1 MNKQQKKNQFITFG
15 VLRHVERIGHSNYGN
30 PRKMVIIDP
39 IGRSDLDV
47 FYTRPNSSLA
57 YSISGHLYNEVKV
70 TASIY
75 RGKMCID
82 SIEEI

>member
-1 MNKQQKKNQFITFG
+1 MKKQFKTTGIM
-15 VLRHVERIGHSNYGN
+15 RHVETVGHSAYGN

-47 FYTRPNSSLA
+47 FYTRPNSSIA
-57 YSISGHLYNEVKV
+57 YTIGNHLYNEVEV
-70 TASIY
+70 TVSIY